1 MEDLCR
7 RRNPSLM
14 KKNASKKLSARDV
27 FARNLRRVRRA
38 REMSQ
43 EALGLEAG
51 ITRPYVSS
59 VELGRRNISIDN
71 MGRLADALRMP
82 LRDLVDP
89 DKFTDLDEA

>member
-1 MEDLCR
+1 
-7 RRNPSLM
+7 M
-14 KKNASKKLSARDV
+14 KKTTSKKQLTARDV

-43 EALGLEAG
+43 ESLGLDAG
-51 ITRPYVSS
+51 ITRPYISS

-71 MGRLADALRMP
+71 MGRLADALRVP

>member
-1 MEDLCR
+1 
-7 RRNPSLM
+7 M
-14 KKNASKKLSARDV
+14 KKSPGKKLSARDV

-43 EALGLEAG
+43 EALGLEAE
-51 ITRPYVSS
+51 ITRPYISS

-71 MGRLADALRMP
+71 MGRLADALRVP